1 MNIATTRNL
10 QKIDWDFSGTRKG
23 YVPPPHWWPGTFIPE
38 LPTALIEALTEPG
51 ATVLDPFCGIGTTG
65 WASINTGRHVRLV
78 DANPVAVLTAT
89 FTACLLV
96 ENGQRVSGAALLGT
110 IEAVTAFVG
119 SGTGE
124 LGLDRPSYG
133 RRPSPQDEIAA
144 QALDRCIQGTPKW
157 DLLQPWFDA
166 DTLREIRTAFER
178 VMGENDPVV
187 RLGGVVMCS
196 ATLRTLSS
204 QNASW
209 GHIADNVRPKRKLSK
224 SAAKAYKRWLTQ
236 TGRFVAANRGAA
248 TRKTLAEFDTSLWD
262 WSSERSLWD
271 DGYDL
276 LLTSPPYAGAIDYTL
291 AQRLSLFL
299 LGYDDERL
307 AALVA
312 DETGARRKRS
322 KGDSTEV
329 WARNLCDAVRRQV
342 QGLRKTGHAA
352 FVLPHKD
359 AGREVGETSLRSMMA
374 DIGWVEFFRSDRS
387 IHQSRTRQSW
397 TSIQRET
404 IVVYRYRGIEGY
416 RSRATM
422 FSSA

>member
-1 MNIATTRNL
+1 MNIASTRNL

-38 LPTALIEALTEPG
+38 LPTALIEALTKPG
-51 ATVLDPFCGIGTTG
+51 DTVLDPFCGIGTTG
-65 WASINTGRHVRLV
+65 WASMNTGRRVRLV
-78 DANPVAVLTAT
+78 DANPIAVLTAT

-96 ENGQRVSGAALLGT
+96 ENEQQASSAALLGT
-110 IEAVTAFVG
+110 IEAVTAFGEG
-119 SGTGE
+119 SAGE
-124 LGLDRPSYG
+124 LSLDRPIQI
-133 RRPSPQDEIAA
+133 RRPGPQDEIAA
-144 QALDRCIQGTPKW
+144 RALDQCVRGAPKW
-157 DLLQPWFDA
+157 DLLKPWFDA
-166 DTLREIRTAFER
+166 DTLGDIRVAFER
-178 VMGENDPVV
+178 IMSENDPVV
-187 RLGGVVMCS
+187 RLGGLVMCS

-209 GHIADNVRPKRKLSK
+209 GHIADNVRPKRKLGK
-224 SAAKAYKRWLTQ
+224 SATKAYKRWLTQ
-236 TGRFVAANRGAA
+236 TGRFVAANRSVI
-248 TRKTLAEFDTSLWD
+248 TRTTRAEFDTFLWD
-262 WSSERSLWD
+262 WSSEQSLWD

-299 LGYDDERL
+299 LGYDEERL

-322 KGDSTEV
+322 KGDSTGV

-342 QGLRKTGHAA
+342 QGLRTTGHAA

-404 IVVYRYRGIEGY
+404 IVAYRYRGVESR
-416 RSRATM
+416 RSRPEI
-422 FSSA
+422 SLSA